1 MRDCHGGAGGGG
13 WFLASARGIGGD
25 VTIQEISEHEQF
37 TVSLLLIIILIHVSL
52 FCSKSRHRRPKE
64 PPQGHFQR
72 NFPEGRRNARSARPP
87 KGFREECSAA
97 AREPLQRYR
106 ESPRSHTKGQLPPL
120 QPLHN
125 RRDYGPTSV
134 GGWRGARIC
143 LCSSCALQR
152 ANASC

>member
-1 MRDCHGGAGGGG
+1 MFRCEGLLWRGRKG
-13 WFLASARGIGGD
+13 WFLASARGIGGGD

-37 TVSLLLIIILIHVSL
+37 TVSLLLMIILIHVSL

-72 NFPEGRRNARSARPP
+72 NFPEGRRNARHARPS

-106 ESPRSHTKGQLPPL
+106 ESPRSHTKGQLPLL

-134 GGWRGARIC
+134 WGGGAFAPPARQIC
-143 LCSSCALQR
+143 LFEL
-152 ANASC
+152 

>member
-1 MRDCHGGAGGGG
+1 MAGEERLV
-13 WFLASARGIGGD
+13 FSICQRHRGD

-37 TVSLLLIIILIHVSL
+37 TVSLLLMLILIHVSL

-72 NFPEGRRNARSARPP
+72 NFPEGRRNARHARPS

-106 ESPRSHTKGQLPPL
+106 ESPRSHTKGQLPLL

-134 GGWRGARIC
+134 CVCVGGGLRPS
-143 LCSSCALQR
+143 CSSDLSVFELCAAAR
-152 ANASC
+152 